1 MVGKERKGKED
12 DMLVDQCGTSFGSF
26 LHSFSFFF
34 SLSPFLGFVNYM
46 DTSEFDSWCLGGLRA
61 CLKEFAFGFLWVVVC
76 TDDGGWVAF
85 SVV

>member
-1 MVGKERKGKED
+1 MTCLLINVELLLD
-12 DMLVDQCGTSFGSF
+12 PFYILYLFF
-26 LHSFSFFF
+26 L
-34 SLSPFLGFVNYM
+34 SLSPCLGFVNYM